1 MLKPSTLIAPVV
13 VSLLCCLLFQRAIND
28 KETQWRDRLM
38 LEASRSVPVDERI
51 VMITIDDTTLE
62 ALRTPPTYWAPYF
75 AKAIAGLVKANCQ
88 SVGLDFLCED
98 QDPAIYKALAPF
110 YPGLDASGESPWLPV
125 VEAFEGV
132 ATDKPGPFVQ
142 GLISRTDEARLHAP
156 VASLTLAAITGGDV
170 FGLVNLDTD
179 PDLVWRSQRV
189 YPTRLPPNL
198 RPQFGVENYRMF
210 ATRLL
215 EPGIGRAVDLE
226 HPEIG
231 SAAPL
236 LNPHQAVTINYLSPS
251 QTKQF
256 PRVSFS
262 KLLQQCDDPAAMQKA
277 YAQKVVIIGATS
289 RLFQDFIN
297 TPVGEMP
304 GMQGHANLVNTLAT
318 GSYIRECTPTQ
329 TWVGIGIA
337 ALLAC
342 LVAIQLPLMAAV
354 LVELSTTYVAATAGW
369 WAFSNSSWF
378 LPIWTWMVASWAS
391 WTVAALIKSRYKS
404 IELGRVRHLFG
415 RYVSPQ
421 VMENILKDAKQATLG
436 AIGKRKI
443 TVLFTDIN
451 GFSGECEKRT
461 SAEILDM
468 LNAYFQEMNEIIFRY
483 QGTIKQFVGDEIM
496 AMYGAPTVHP
506 EPEVA
511 AVETALAM
519 ITRLNEL
526 RERDPGR
533 KRGFYEIKIGI
544 HAGPVIL
551 GNVGSATRTE
561 YAAVGDDV
569 NLGSR
574 IMGMTKAMECDILVS
589 REIYEKAKHL
599 KHAKFTPKGSHP
611 VKGRKEPV
619 ELFALEANHER

>member
-1 MLKPSTLIAPVV
+1 MLKASTLIAPVAA
-13 VSLLCCLLFQRAIND
+13 SLLCCLLFQRSINE

-38 LEASRSVPVDERI
+38 LASSRSVPVDERI
-51 VMITIDDTTLE
+51 VMITIDDKTLDD
-62 ALRTPPTYWAPYF
+62 LRTPTSYWAPYF

-88 SVGLDFLCED
+88 SVGLDFLCEE
-98 QDPAIYKALAPF
+98 QEPAIYKALAPF
-110 YPGLDASGESPWLPV
+110 YPGLDSSGESPWLPV
-125 VEAFEGV
+125 AEAFEGV
-132 ATDKPGPFVQ
+132 SSDKPGPFVQ
-142 GLISRTDEARLHAP
+142 GLISRSDEARWHAP

-189 YPTRLPPNL
+189 YPTSLPAEL
-198 RPQFGVENYRMF
+198 RPQSGVENYRMF

-215 EPGIGRAVDLE
+215 EPGIGHVVDLA
-226 HPEIG
+226 HPQIG
-231 SAAPL
+231 PAVPL
-236 LNPHQAVTINYLSPS
+236 FNAQNAVTINYLSPN
-251 QTKQF
+251 QNKQF
-256 PRVSFS
+256 PKVSFS
-262 KLLQQCDDPAAMQKA
+262 KLLQQCDDSTAMQKA

-318 GSYIRECTPTQ
+318 GSYIHECTPLQ
-329 TWVGIGIA
+329 IWLGIGTA
-337 ALLAC
+337 ALLSC
-342 LVAIQLPLMAAV
+342 LVAIQLPMMAAV
-354 LVELSTTYVAATAGW
+354 LAQLLTTYLAVTAGW
-369 WAFSNSSWF
+369 WAFSNNSWF
-378 LPIWTWMVASWAS
+378 LPIWTWMIASWTA
-391 WTVAALIKSRYKS
+391 WTVAALVKSRYKS

-421 VMENILKDAKQATLG
+421 VMESILKDAKQATLG

-496 AMYGAPTVHP
+496 AMYGAPTIHP

-519 ITRLNEL
+519 IARLNEL
-526 RERDPGR
+526 RERDPGK

-574 IMGMTKAMECDILVS
+574 IMGMTKALECEILVS

-599 KHAKFTPKGSHP
+599 KHAKFTAKGSHP
-611 VKGRKEPV
+611 VKGRKEPI
-619 ELFALEANHER
+619 ELFSLEANHER